1 MGSSVH
7 SDVIDSLSDG
17 MGQSESDGRAVSV
30 DGVHDWLKERLLVG
44 SLLVLLH
51 TPLLTWLRDLWSAQG
66 LSVAQS
72 IVTPFVIAGLL
83 YLRRDSLKG
92 MERPLEVAD
101 PMGWWLMLT
110 GASLAVVAAVCDVVA
125 VSVLSA
131 PLCVHGYL
139 VWTRGRARVAQFVQP
154 LYLMLFLVPGTYG
167 ELGRVSFYLQL
178 AAAQVATWVLQLV
191 ALPTWRDGVVVV
203 TGATTNTVTEDCSGM
218 ATFVALALYAL
229 VFGLLVR
236 MRARDMV
243 KVLSGLMPIAMLAN
257 GLRVA
262 AISILLYHYGE
273 DVANGPWHNGVGY
286 ILFGLCY
293 VWLFVAIQTLS
304 ANKSQNH
311 EKKPTHQRPVTL

>member
-1 MGSSVH
+1 MSSSVH
-7 SDVIDSLSDG
+7 SGVIGHLSDG
-17 MGQSESDGRAVSV
+17 TSRSGHVRLVASAE
-30 DGVHDWLKERLLVG
+30 GVQEGLKERLLVG

-83 YLRRDSLKG
+83 YMRRDSLKG
-92 MERPLEVAD
+92 LSRPLEVAD
-101 PMGWWLMLT
+101 PLGWWWMLP
-110 GASLAVVAAVCDVVA
+110 GAAFAVLAALSDVAAVLA
-125 VSVLSA
+125 LSA
-131 PLCVHGYL
+131 PLCAHGYL
-139 VWTRGRARVAQFVQP
+139 VWTRGRERVAQFVQP

-167 ELGRVSFYLQL
+167 ELGRVSYYLQL
-178 AAAQVATWVLQLV
+178 AAAQVATWVLQLLS
-191 ALPTWRDGVVVV
+191 LPTWRDGVVVV

-229 VFGLLVR
+229 VFGLLAR
-236 MRARDMV
+236 MRVRDMV
-243 KVLSGLMPIAMLAN
+243 KVLSGLMPVAMLAN

-262 AISILLYHYGE
+262 VISVLLYHYGE

-293 VWLFVAIQTLS
+293 VWLFLAIQTLS
-304 ANKSQNH
+304 ASKSQNH
-311 EKKPTHQRPVTL
+311 EKKPIHQRPVTL